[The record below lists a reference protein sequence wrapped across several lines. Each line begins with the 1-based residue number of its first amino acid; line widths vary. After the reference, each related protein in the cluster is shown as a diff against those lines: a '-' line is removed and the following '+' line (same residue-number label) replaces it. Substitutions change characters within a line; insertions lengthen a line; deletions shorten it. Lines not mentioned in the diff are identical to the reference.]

1 MVSNKKDSLTKGKK
15 LLSEYYYIDAGK
27 IMLDRNEEASMCLEY
42 MLLTHGHSTSV
53 VSFDK
58 SIYGD
63 TSFESETGNIVVKMK
78 TEEGTYYT
86 HDFIALGSG
95 DASGLT
101 FAIRK
106 YVLTIDNFIADS
118 GTGLGVTSLPLR
130 NVYIDTTTAA
140 ARMLLMQG
148 GTGSGLTDDFI
159 TNIKLVEK
167 QVTELIQPYLIT
179 EEEFW
184 DDIQL
189 VDSID
194 ELQDLVPN
202 T

>member
-27 IMLDRNEEASMCLEY
+27 IMLDRNEEASVCLEY
-42 MLLTHGHSTSV
+42 MLLPHGHSTMNV
-53 VSFDK
+53 PFDK

-78 TEEGTYYT
+78 TEDGTYYT

-95 DASGLT
+95 APSKCII
-101 FAIRK
+101 AIRK
-106 YVLTIDNFIADS
+106 YVLTIDGFAGFS
-118 GTGLGVTSLPLR
+118 GAVGVTSLPLR
-130 NVYIDTTTAA
+130 NVYIDTATAA
-140 ARMLLMQG
+140 ARMLLMQS
-148 GTGSGLTDDFI
+148 GTVSGFTDDFI
-159 TNIKLVEK
+159 ASVKKLES
-167 QVTELIQPYLIT
+167 ELSGLIQPYLIT

-184 DDIQL
+184 DDIKL